1 MQACHAKIV
10 HPDGS
15 SLTEA
20 KVKQMKDYGYEINA
34 WTIDDINRAQTLL
47 KWGVD
52 GIITNIADRMSF
64 LEE

>member
-1 MQACHAKIV
+1 
-10 HPDGS
+10 
-15 SLTEA
+15 
-20 KVKQMKDYGYEINA
+20 MKDYGYEINA
-34 WTIDDINRAQTLL
+34 WTIDDVNRAQTLL